1 MWERE
6 ERACERLRGLRKTKT
21 DIERE
26 RERERHREIERER
39 EDKVYEIKYT
49 SAGAREGECACEIVR
64 GSEKEK
70 ERGRGS
76 VKETERGRENRLR
89 MS

>member
-21 DIERE
+21 DIER
-26 RERERHREIERER
+26 ERER

-76 VKETERGRENRLR
+76 VKEKERGRENRLR

>member
-26 RERERHREIERER
+26 RERHREIERER
-39 EDKVYEIKYT
+39 G
-49 SAGAREGECACEIVR
+49 SIV
-64 GSEKEK
+64 
-70 ERGRGS
+70 
-76 VKETERGRENRLR
+76 
-89 MS
+89 

>member
-21 DIERE
+21 DIE

-76 VKETERGRENRLR
+76 VKEKERGRENRLR

>member
-26 RERERHREIERER
+26 RERER

-76 VKETERGRENRLR
+76 VKEKERGRENRLR